1 MSNKTTESF
10 VISGTAHWAKVHKPT
25 QDDKGIDQYTI
36 DLSIDSATKKT
47 LEALNISVKN
57 AVTGVGV
64 KEKKP
69 DDTRG
74 DFVSLKTSIKP
85 KVVDSK
91 KQAIPET
98 TLIGNGSKVKVKTHV
113 YDWKFKN
120 RSGSSLGLDAVQ
132 VLDLVEYTTSGLD
145 IFEEED
151 GFDTSTIT
159 VSDGSIESRDVD
171 SDEEAF

>member
-1 MSNKTTESF
+1 MSGKTGESF

-25 QDDKGIDQYTI
+25 LDDKGNEQYTL
-36 DLSIDSATKKT
+36 DLSVDKTTART
-47 LEALNISVKN
+47 LEALGITIKN
-57 AVTGVGV
+57 AVTGAGV

-85 KVVDSK
+85 KVVDAK

-98 TLIGNGSKVKVKTHV
+98 VLIGNGSTVKVKTHV

-120 RSGSSLGLDAVQ
+120 KTGSSLGLDAVQ
-132 VLDLVEYTTSGLD
+132 VLDLVEYKDGGLD
-145 IFEEED
+145 LFEEEE
-151 GFDTSTIT
+151 GFTAETTST
-159 VSDGSIESRDVD
+159 SEE
-171 SDEEAF
+171 DEEHF